1 MNELLSPG
9 GMENAQKPQSERE
22 MWDGLVKLYE
32 EDAAKAMAE
41 YERLTKRADVRLQQK
56 LKITEDFA
64 SEVFRDIMKA
74 RRAGDAETDKRSVE
88 LYLGLV
94 SRAKDLQEEIAY
106 GGSTEESQL
115 AYRIVTE
122 LESQIAE
129 AKKER
134 DAT

>member
-9 GMENAQKPQSERE
+9 GMENAQKSQSDRE

-41 YERLTKRADVRLQQK
+41 YERLTARADLRLQQK
-56 LKITEDFA
+56 LKFTEEFA
-64 SEVFRDIMKA
+64 QVVFREIMKA
-74 RRAGDAETDKRSVE
+74 RRAHDAVTDRRSVE

-106 GGSTEESQL
+106 GGSSEESEL
-115 AYRIVTE
+115 AYRVVAE

-134 DAT
+134 DAA